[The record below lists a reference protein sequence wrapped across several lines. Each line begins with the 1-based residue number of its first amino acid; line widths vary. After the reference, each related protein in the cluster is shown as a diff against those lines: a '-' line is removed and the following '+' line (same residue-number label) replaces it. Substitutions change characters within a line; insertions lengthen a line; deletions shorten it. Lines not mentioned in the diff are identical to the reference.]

1 MAITAGQLTVG
12 TTAVQVDGNSA
23 GWSHFHIKN
32 MDTTKD
38 LYVGT
43 HEVTVDNGFHIEKL
57 ESFEFDI
64 PPGDSVSL
72 ITASGT
78 VRVAWMRING

>member
-1 MAITAGQLTVG
+1 MAITAGQITVT

-32 MDTTKD
+32 MDTTKA

-43 HEVTVDNGFHIEKL
+43 HAVTVENGFHIDKL

-72 ITASGT
+72 VTESGT
-78 VRVAWMRING
+78 CQVAWMRING